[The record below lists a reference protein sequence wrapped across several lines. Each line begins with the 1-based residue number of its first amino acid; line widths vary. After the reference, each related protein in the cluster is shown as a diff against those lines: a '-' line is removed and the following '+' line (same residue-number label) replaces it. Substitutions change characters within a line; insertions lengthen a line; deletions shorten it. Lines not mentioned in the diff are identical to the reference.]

1 MDNSD
6 LKYIKKHYGE
16 HFAKLCREC
25 FPTILEYP
33 GMLTDIISNKFD
45 EVSSLYNDILPNKD
59 AFRTYILNV
68 FASRI
73 KQNQGIET
81 EKTPQQL
88 LEDAGYILY
97 PECKTEQDIQSYFK
111 YYAYGEELCTFL
123 GGRLNTCRVWFA
135 IKKDVAKIKRENFT
149 NPQRQDEYGTSV
161 ISIQFTKGNSCTL
174 SIKNRYNHKVA
185 NPDATFG
192 NNLDNIV
199 PGLTDAFKKEF
210 NLNVDI
216 SSNKDFFIDGYVT
229 ASNGKIFKKIL
240 KIDNMIFCENNYIIY
255 DNGEIENFDKAQYL
269 LVENY
274 LFDFSKKT
282 IFKMDVP
289 RSNDSFLN
297 SIGTIKDMKVTVDK
311 DKRKVIIITPKIGEN
326 ITIVVDRANHFVEY
340 HNSNVKGIGNEF
352 LMHNS
357 RMEVFDVPNVE
368 NIGNFCLYRNI
379 PLKTLCA
386 KNVKHIGSQFLEF
399 NESLT
404 EIDLPELNMVEND
417 FIAFNKSISQVNL
430 PKLQYIGSRFLK
442 DNDSLK
448 VVFLP
453 SAKLIGYNFLFNNKT
468 IKELYLPNAEIIM
481 SSCLCYNN
489 SLEKLNIANVKEIG
503 DYCFEQNQTLTSL
516 YMPYIEKIGSC
527 FFSKSNSLRN
537 VTIKRNAC
545 LGSRT
550 SLNEPNCAITY
561 VDSQK
566 GPSKEL

>member
-88 LEDAGYILY
+88 LENAGYILY

-229 ASNGKIFKKIL
+229 ASNGKIYKKIL
-240 KIDNMIFCENNYIIY
+240 RIDNMIFCENNYIIY

-326 ITIVVDRANHFVEY
+326 ITIVADRANHFVEY
-340 HNSNVKGIGNEF
+340 HNSNVKEIGDEF
-352 LMHNS
+352 LKHNN
-357 RMEVFDVPNVE
+357 RMEVFDIPNVE
-368 NIGNFCLYRNI
+368 KIGYFCLYKNVL
-379 PLKTLCA
+379 LKTLCA
-386 KNVKHIGSQFLEF
+386 KNVKYIGSQFLEF
-399 NESLT
+399 NEGLT

-489 SLEKLNIANVKEIG
+489 SLEKLNIENVKEIG
-503 DYCFEQNQTLTSL
+503 DYCFEQNKTLTSL
-516 YMPYIEKIGSC
+516 YMPYIKKIGSC
-527 FFSKSNSLRN
+527 FFDKSNSLQNMTINKN
-537 VTIKRNAC
+537 VEMS
-545 LGSRT
+545 SRT
-550 SLNEPNCAITY
+550 ALNKPNCVITY